1 MEEHLELVRHLPPLV
16 SALELMVP
24 DRNLPDAT
32 FGTLVMEI
40 QEGRIATE
48 MTSQGMFSPFSR
60 SVCILPSLLADGV
73 VARLQLCV
81 PPSSSSPHRPRVCAR
96 TLRHSCCCPPCPSA
110 PHLGPSLRIGTVDAD
125 PVPRDCPRRPGPRRP
140 CACRQ
145 RGRSCFCPRWRCS
158 RAGSEV
164 QLVLEQPGSR
174 TLQQRQRRVW
184 NQ

>member
-73 VARLQLCV
+73 VARL
-81 PPSSSSPHRPRVCAR
+81 
-96 TLRHSCCCPPCPSA
+96 
-110 PHLGPSLRIGTVDAD
+110 
-125 PVPRDCPRRPGPRRP
+125 
-140 CACRQ
+140 
-145 RGRSCFCPRWRCS
+145 
-158 RAGSEV
+158 
-164 QLVLEQPGSR
+164 
-174 TLQQRQRRVW
+174 
-184 NQ
+184 